1 MKKIDPA
8 VRQERLKAR
17 SAALRAS
24 VAEQGHEVLKKPLA
38 LADKARAGVQ
48 WVSRNPVLPL
58 GVGLLLT
65 VLLPKRAV
73 VVWGSRLWGVWSTYK
88 QVRNV
93 VGAEPRRTRK

>member
-1 MKKIDPA
+1 MNKVDPA

-24 VAEQGHEVLKKPLA
+24 LAEQGHVLKKPLA
-38 LADKARAGVQ
+38 LADKARAGAQ

-73 VVWGSRLWGVWSTYK
+73 VVWGSRLWGAWTTYK
-88 QVRNV
+88 QVRDV
-93 VGAEPRRTRK
+93 VSAPPRHHTRR